1 MRRLL
6 IILTALV
13 LGAASAHA
21 DLVASEPEGGS
32 VLAEAPAVVVLDYSE
47 PLEVPFSIFKVY
59 RLDADVDLSDDNAQ
73 QRLNGLAA
81 ELVNDVLELRD
92 DADAEA
98 RADTGLETDGNTVDQ
113 VTFVLQEDLP
123 DGHYVVMWRVL
134 SIDTHV
140 TQGFFTFSVEA
151 GE

>member
-6 IILTALV
+6 TLLAT
-13 LGAASAHA
+13 LGLSFAWAHA
-21 DLVASEPEGGS
+21 DLVSSEPEAGS
-32 VLAEAPAVVVLDYSE
+32 LLTEAPAQVVLNYSE
-47 PLEVPFSIFKVY
+47 PVEVPFSIFKVY
-59 RLDADVDLSDDNAQ
+59 RLDAEVDLSADNAG

-81 ELVNDVLELRD
+81 QLINDVLELRD
-92 DADAEA
+92 DAGAEA
-98 RADTGLETDGNTVDQ
+98 RADAGLETDGTTVDQ
-113 VTFVLQEDLP
+113 VTFVLHDELP

-140 TQGFFTFSVEA
+140 TQGFFVFSVEA